1 MEGKC
6 IMKISEVAKLCDG
19 GYVVC
24 TVEQRDEDGN
34 AVEVELMAVCETY
47 ADALAG
53 ESILR
58 FDGEDVVIIPPYLTR
73 NVEPREVA
81 KFFRGVWNMDVPT
94 TNTPSFKW
102 SLTI

>member
-58 FDGEDVVIIPPYLTR
+58 FDGEDVIIIPPYLT
-73 NVEPREVA
+73 NDAIPPKEVA

-94 TNTPSFKW
+94 PNPSSFK
-102 SLTI
+102 